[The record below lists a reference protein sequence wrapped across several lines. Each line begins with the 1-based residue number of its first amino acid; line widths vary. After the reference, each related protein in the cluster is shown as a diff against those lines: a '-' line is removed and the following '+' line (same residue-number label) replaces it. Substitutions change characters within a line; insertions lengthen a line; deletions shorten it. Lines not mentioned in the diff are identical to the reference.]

1 MTDLPSPPPDPDATP
16 AVDAEGSTAPARPL
30 RLPPPRQPRLS
41 LAKLVAWGTVAG
53 TAAGG
58 MLFGWVAWVQSHQP
72 APWHDPHG
80 WRAWMSHADGQAMV
94 DAAHT
99 SVAGLAVLGIGGAA
113 LVAYRRQDIAER
125 THEVAASQLQL
136 DSQKYDLDRDR
147 HQLETD
153 RRTDDQERELRTRF
167 TTIAE
172 QLGSTNYAVRHAG
185 AYALAALADDWHRF
199 GRDNERQVCVDLLC
213 AQLRSPRSPNEPLT
227 AATAIRD
234 MDNDLEVRRTMIALI
249 RSHRPLTADG
259 SDNWKSCLIDLS
271 GANLSTFNL
280 VETDLSAAIL
290 DGANLSQAKLR
301 GADLSNAKMYRTT
314 LSGADFSHA
323 VLTGANLFGA
333 HVPTEPTEDAWR
345 NQVTFSGAQMRRAT
359 MQKVTL
365 PNADFTKADLT
376 EAKFYRAELIEA
388 EFGNAILAWTTFVMA
403 KLSKAGF
410 DGADLSGTDFAG
422 ADLTEANFDNARPDD
437 DTKWPDGIA
446 PDGMR

>member
-16 AVDAEGSTAPARPL
+16 AVDAEGSTASARAR
-30 RLPPPRQPRLS
+30 RLPPPRQRRLS
-41 LAKLVAWGTVAG
+41 LATLVAWGTAAG

-80 WRAWMSHADGQAMV
+80 WWAWMSHADGQAMV

-99 SVAGLAVLGIGGAA
+99 TVAGLAVIGIGGAA
-113 LVAYRRQDIAER
+113 LVAYRRQDTAER
-125 THEVAASQLQL
+125 THQVAASQLQL

-147 HQLETD
+147 HQLET
-153 RRTDDQERELRTRF
+153 ERDLRTRF

-199 GRDNERQVCVDLLC
+199 GRDNERQVCVNLLC
-213 AQLRSPRSPNEPLT
+213 AQLRSPRGPNEPLKV
-227 AATAIRD
+227 ATAVRD
-234 MDNDLEVRRTMIALI
+234 MDNDLEVRRTMIELI
-249 RSHRPLTADG
+249 RSHRPLNADG

-271 GANLSTFNL
+271 GADLSTFNL

-290 DGANLSQAKLR
+290 DGADLSQAKLR
-301 GADLSNAKMYRTT
+301 GANLSNAKMYMTT
-314 LSGADFSHA
+314 LSGADFSQA
-323 VLTGANLFGA
+323 NLTGANLFGA

-359 MQKVTL
+359 MQKVRL

-376 EAKFYRAELIEA
+376 GAKFYRAELIEA
-388 EFGNAILAWTTFVMA
+388 DFGNAILAWTTFVKA

-410 DGADLSGTDFAG
+410 DGADLSGTDFSG
-422 ADLTEANFDNARPDD
+422 VDDLTEATFDNARPDD
-437 DTKWPDGIA
+437 DTKWPGGIV
-446 PDGMR
+446 PDGVRSN